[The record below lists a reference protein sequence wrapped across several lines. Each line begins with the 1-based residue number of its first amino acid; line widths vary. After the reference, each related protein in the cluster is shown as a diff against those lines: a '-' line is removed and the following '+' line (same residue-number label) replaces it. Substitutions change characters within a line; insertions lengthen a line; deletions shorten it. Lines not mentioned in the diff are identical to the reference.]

1 MTRTLRFDT
10 ITRAAGAATLA
21 AAIAVIGLAA
31 GPARA
36 AGDARIE
43 ATVSGVSNAP
53 GLVGCA
59 LFGSP
64 TGFPLQSRKH
74 ALTTLRVTPV
84 NGTARCVFERIA
96 PGDYA
101 IAVVHDANGNEEAD
115 TNLLGMPTEGV
126 GVSNNVLPRMTAP
139 TFEASRFT
147 VAVGQT
153 ARLAISMRY

>member
-1 MTRTLRFDT
+1 MTRTFPFPAFT
-10 ITRAAGAATLA
+10 PAAGAATLA
-21 AAIAVIGLAA
+21 AAVAVLGLAA

-36 AGDARIE
+36 SGDGRIE
-43 ATVSGVSNAP
+43 ATVSGVSNAQ

-64 TGFPLQSRKH
+64 TGFPLQSKKH
-74 ALTTLRVTPV
+74 ALATLRVAPV
-84 NGTARCVFERIA
+84 NGTARWVFERIA

-101 IAVVHDANGNEEAD
+101 IAVVHDTNGNEEAD

-126 GVSNNVLPRMTAP
+126 GASNNVLPRMTAP
-139 TFEASRFT
+139 TFEASRFA
-147 VAVGQT
+147 VAGGQT